1 MNAADAWSAVRP
13 SVLAH
18 AGARRL
24 LRDCV
29 RRLASLSVDGASAQ
43 AIARIRSAASDLAE
57 RLPAT
62 VSLHTALCASIL
74 CDLRAQGWRLRLS
87 PKWIEVAP
95 PLDDDGSVEARKAQI
110 RAAHLIERD
119 AQLCQPSVRRFVREM
134 ERRRLHKGEWRSIFT
149 LMRDGRELG
158 DALRKAATLPPGPA
172 RLAALRKS
180 IDPYLQVVAPDAV
193 CKFTGLR
200 LLDVWRYFRHTWN
213 TTYMSTPG
221 RKVWF
226 LVRDRAAPNHPVLGI
241 GALGSSIV
249 QLAPRDRWIG
259 WRTEEFLAALRAKP
273 TVGWARWLRSSLT
286 KLIADIYVVD
296 FRSEGVVGNGDVA
309 RPSKDVVLRLRSL
322 AADEWRVH
330 RLYPARQAHKAA
342 VQKGRQTDWKAEARA
357 HLFRAK
363 RAEHLAELLEARRSL
378 LAASFRQPTAPAL
391 KRALAQRAAAQA
403 IATVLRYV
411 KAAHVGV
418 DMMDITICGAVA
430 PYNAVLG
437 GKLVGLLMASP
448 EVAAAYNNRYKGVAS
463 IIASSMA
470 GRPIRRRPNLAFLG
484 TTSLYGVASSQYNRL
499 RMSAERA
506 GGRAG
511 EELVFTPVGRTVG
524 FGSFHFSR
532 DTMKVLEIALAR
544 QVPGRPVNSIF
555 GEGVNPKLR
564 KVRSALD
571 LLGLPSDVLLQ
582 HGSPR
587 IIYAVP
593 IARNFRDVLVGRTAR
608 AMPLIPLRPNTSA
621 RIAEF
626 WLERWLAR
634 RIDNPAVQAAVV
646 AHSLAYPVRHGARG
660 ALPPVAGED
669 GPLFTELVSPVVS
682 ETSSVRVRRRAN
694 AGQAAQGAAAVSP
707 G

>member
-1 MNAADAWSAVRP
+1 
-13 SVLAH
+13 
-18 AGARRL
+18 
-24 LRDCV
+24 
-29 RRLASLSVDGASAQ
+29 
-43 AIARIRSAASDLAE
+43 
-57 RLPAT
+57 
-62 VSLHTALCASIL
+62 
-74 CDLRAQGWRLRLS
+74 
-87 PKWIEVAP
+87 
-95 PLDDDGSVEARKAQI
+95 
-110 RAAHLIERD
+110 
-119 AQLCQPSVRRFVREM
+119 M

-158 DALRKAATLPPGPA
+158 EALRKAATLPPGPV
-172 RLAALRKS
+172 RLAALRKT
-180 IDPYLQVVAPDAV
+180 IDPYLQVVTPQAV
-193 CKFTGLR
+193 CQFTGLR

-213 TTYMSTPG
+213 TAYLSTPG

-273 TVGWARWLRSSLT
+273 TVGWARWLKSSLT
-286 KLIADIYVVD
+286 RLIADIYVAD
-296 FRSEGVVGNGDVA
+296 FRSEGLISKGDLA
-309 RPSKDVVLRLRSL
+309 HPSKDVVLGLRSL
-322 AADEWRVH
+322 SADEWRVH

-342 VQKGRQTDWKAEARA
+342 VQRGRQADWKAEARA

-363 RAEHLAELLEARRSL
+363 RSEHLAELLDARRAF
-378 LAASFRQPTAPAL
+378 LAAGFRQPTAAAL
-391 KRALAQRAAAQA
+391 QRTLGQRAGAQA
-403 IATVLRYV
+403 ISTVLRYV

-448 EVAAAYNNRYKGVAS
+448 EVAAAYNNRYNGVPS

-470 GRPIRRRPNLAFLG
+470 GRPVRRRPNLALLG

-499 RMSAERA
+499 RMPAECG

-511 EELVFTPVGRTVG
+511 EELAFIPVGRTIG

-532 DTMKVLEIALAR
+532 DTMKVLEIVLA
-544 QVPGRPVNSIF
+544 QQLPGRPVNSIF

-587 IIYAVP
+587 IIYVLP
-593 IARNFRDVLVGRTAR
+593 LARNFRDILIGRAAR
-608 AMPLIPLRPNTSA
+608 AIPFIPNQPNTSA

-634 RIDNPAVQAAVV
+634 RIDNPAVRDRVEGHA
-646 AHSLAYPVRHGARG
+646 LTYPVRHGARVV
-660 ALPPVAGED
+660 LPPVAGED
-669 GPLFTELVSPVVS
+669 GPLFTELARPVVV
-682 ETSSVRVRRRAN
+682 EASSVTVRRRAR
-694 AGQAAQGAAAVSP
+694 AGQAAQAAATASSV
-707 G
+707 